1 MRGAP
6 TESTNTK
13 ADSRTNKPR
22 PRLFLRFG
30 PSWPLS
36 VEVSECDFDQVVSVL
51 KENKQL
57 LESEIIFQLQIWSV
71 LVVRD
76 HKCAG
81 RTRWTW
87 NNPMW
92 TLGWTK
98 NGWCSKTIRE
108 MSSWQ
113 TCQLMKWEKQFSSLP
128 FPWSHPSGPMK
139 EMNGGGDAMYLNDD
153 RDDVAFLTGSGSSKS
168 LNHHRSLT
176 VSSIWSPDVVQFC
189 KQLLLS

>member
-1 MRGAP
+1 MWL
-6 TESTNTK
+6 
-13 ADSRTNKPR
+13 R
-22 PRLFLRFG
+22 P
-30 PSWPLS
+30 SCLS
-36 VEVSECDFDQVVSVL
+36 S

-57 LESEIIFQLQIWSV
+57 LESEIIFQLQIWSG
-71 LVVRD
+71 LVVRG

-108 MSSWQ
+108 ISSWQ

-128 FPWSHPSGPMK
+128 FPSGATQVVRWRRWTEAGTRCTWTTIVMTSPS
-139 EMNGGGDAMYLNDD
+139 
-153 RDDVAFLTGSGSSKS
+153 
-168 LNHHRSLT
+168 
-176 VSSIWSPDVVQFC
+176 SPDLEVVSRWTTAVSQYQVFTSCCKFC
-189 KQLLLS
+189 QQLLLS

>member
-6 TESTNTK
+6 TVSTSAK

-22 PRLFLRFG
+22 PRLFLRSR
-30 PSWPLS
+30 PSWPLL

-57 LESEIIFQLQIWSV
+57 LESEIIFQLRIWSG

-92 TLGWTK
+92 PLGWTK

-108 MSSWQ
+108 ISSWQ

-128 FPWSHPSGPMK
+128 FPGPTFRSGPMK

-168 LNHHRSLT
+168 LNHCSLT

-189 KQLLLS
+189 QQFLLS